1 MWLPIW
7 TFFGIKIGDQFITAS
22 SVSNEPKMTVIWKTI
37 KVTLIHRIHII
48 CYSGPD
54 SVSGV
59 SRESGKDL
67 MVPTKSLSIYAIKM
81 WIIESMKSMES
92 AFQGVWGRL
101 RMVWKNLILFL
112 SLSFVHIWF
121 YLVRSGSIDSS
132 KLIKLLIGR
141 IEHTSIHVP

>member
-1 MWLPIW
+1 
-7 TFFGIKIGDQFITAS
+7 
-22 SVSNEPKMTVIWKTI
+22 MTVIGKTT
-37 KVTLIHRIHII
+37 KVTVLHRIHII
-48 CYSGPD
+48 LYSGPD
-54 SVSGV
+54 SDQGV
-59 SRESGKDL
+59 SRESGPDSERVYKDL
-67 MVPTKSLSIYAIKM
+67 MMPTKSLSIHAIKM
-81 WIIESMKSMES
+81 WIIESMKSLES

-101 RMVWKNLILFL
+101 RMAWKNLILFL